1 MMDTLSDAVQRHYE
15 AGSAETLLA
24 KVARAVASLE
34 SGPATAAQLASL
46 DQFHVGGLAAT
57 AELAA
62 LASVRPGLDVLDAG
76 SGLGGPSRYL
86 AGTHGCSVVGLDL
99 ARSFVAVAELLAG
112 RAGLGDR
119 VTYRVGDLTKL
130 PFGDGSFDL
139 VWTQH
144 VVMNIRDR
152 EQVYREFRRVLRPD
166 GRLAFYDVL
175 AEEGQPEP
183 HFPVPWA
190 EGAGTSFLLTEAETI
205 QALLRTGFQPSIW
218 KDVTAEAIASFGRQ
232 RPPPTPGQGLAVV
245 MGPRFTGMAANLAR
259 NVREGRV
266 RLAMGVCEQAPPAA

>member
-1 MMDTLSDAVQRHYE
+1 MMDDLSSTVRQHYE
-15 AGSAETLLA
+15 AGSVEALLA
-24 KVARAVASLE
+24 KVAHAVAALE
-34 SGPATAAQLASL
+34 PGPVTAAQLADL

-62 LASVRPGLDVLDAG
+62 LAGVRPGLDVLDAG

-99 ARSFVAVAELLAG
+99 APSFVAAAELLAG

-119 VTYRVGDLTKL
+119 ARYEVGDLTRL

-144 VVMNIRDR
+144 AVMNIRDR
-152 EQVYREFRRVLRPD
+152 EQVYREFRRVLRPA
-166 GRLAFYDVL
+166 GRLAFHDVL
-175 AEEGQPEP
+175 AGEGQPGP

-190 EGAGTSFLLTEAETI
+190 KGVGTSYLLTEPETI
-205 QALLRTGFQPSIW
+205 QVLARAGFQPGIW
-218 KDVTAEAIASFGRQ
+218 KNVTAEAVAAFGQQ
-232 RPPPTPGQGLAVV
+232 RPPPAPGQGLATV
-245 MGPRFTGMAANLAR
+245 MGPRFMGMAANLAR
-259 NVREGRV
+259 SIREGRV
-266 RLAMGVCEQAPPAA
+266 RLVMGVCQQRPPAP